1 VSATPRVT
9 ILTTVFNGERFL
21 GEAIE
26 SVLAQDY
33 RDFEHVIVDDGSTD
47 ASAAIVER
55 FAKRDSR
62 IVLVRLPE
70 NRGVGYA
77 ANRGLDVARGEYIAR
92 LDSDDVTLPGRF
104 VAQIDALDRDPALAL
119 VATHYEIIDERG
131 RVRRR
136 LTRFEDPPVI
146 DYLLNFTNPLG
157 AHSQTMFRRDAAR
170 YDEAHFPA
178 ADYDFL
184 TRVGKIAVLPIVG
197 VRYRV
202 HGAQITARMRPMQRR
217 RVLEIAQVRLSRYLD
232 RAVSF
237 DEINA
242 VRSVF
247 GWSEAPSRAEVAQR
261 VLEEA
266 FARFCELHSD
276 YAGRVRAITARRWL
290 NSARHEPEKARR
302 VLLAMRWWSGG
313 LSANRR

>member
-1 VSATPRVT
+1 MSASPRVT
-9 ILTTVFNGERFL
+9 ILTTVFNGKRFL

-55 FAKRDSR
+55 FAARDSR
-62 IVLVRLPE
+62 IVLVRLLE
-70 NRGVGYA
+70 NRGVGFA

-92 LDSDDVTLPGRF
+92 LDCDDVTLPGRF
-104 VAQIDALDRDPALAL
+104 EAQIDALDRDPDLAL
-119 VATHYEIIDERG
+119 VATHYDIIDERG

-136 LTRFEDPPVI
+136 LTKFEAPPVI

-170 YDEAHFPA
+170 YDESHFPA

-202 HGAQITARMRPMQRR
+202 HGAQITARLRASQRR
-217 RVLEIAQVRLSRYLD
+217 RVLEIAQARLSRYLD
-232 RAVSF
+232 RSVSF

-247 GWSEAPSRAEVAQR
+247 GWAEGPSRAEVAQR

-266 FARFCELHSD
+266 FARFREMHGG
-276 YAGRVRAITARRWL
+276 YANRVRAITARRWL
-290 NSARHEPEKARR
+290 RSVAHESEKLQR
-302 VLLAMRWWSGG
+302 LAFAARWWSGG
-313 LSANRR
+313 LSARRH